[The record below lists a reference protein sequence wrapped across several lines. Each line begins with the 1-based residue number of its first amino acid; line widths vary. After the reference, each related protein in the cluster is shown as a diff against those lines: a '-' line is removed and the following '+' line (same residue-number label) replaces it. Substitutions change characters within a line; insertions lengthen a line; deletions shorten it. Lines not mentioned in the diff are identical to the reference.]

1 MSQTSGPGV
10 SDARTTA
17 QRLAIELHEVEA
29 AIELVRSGVATR
41 VTMGGLRFA
50 EAVMERLRDE
60 ADRAGVALDPLYWP
74 EDAGCDVDVR
84 RKDVEA

>member
-1 MSQTSGPGV
+1 
-10 SDARTTA
+10 
-17 QRLAIELHEVEA
+17 
-29 AIELVRSGVATR
+29 
-41 VTMGGLRFA
+41 MGGLRFA